1 MQEKS
6 VRVRF
11 APSPTGPLHIGG
23 VRTALFNYLFAK
35 KKNDKFILRIEDTDQ
50 ARYVAGAEDY
60 LLKSLEWCGIVPD
73 EGVNIGGDYGPYRQ
87 SERKEIYLKYVKQ
100 LVEKGY
106 AYYAFDTSEELEK
119 KRKEYESRGETFTYN
134 AAERNELINSLSLPA
149 EKVEEKLKSGIPY
162 TIRFKIPVDEELIF
176 EDVIRG
182 RVIVN
187 TNTLDDK
194 VLFKADGMPTYHL
207 ANVVDDYL
215 MKISHV
221 IRGEEWLPSLPLHI
235 LLYRSFGWE
244 NEIPE
249 FAHMPL
255 TLKPDGKGKLSKR
268 DGDIGGFP
276 VFPLSWT
283 DPKTNKI
290 SKGYKESGYFPEAFI
305 NIIAL
310 LGWNPGTT
318 QEIFS
323 MDELIRAFSLE
334 KVGKAGARF
343 DPDKAKWFNHL
354 YLQKQDPALLAIS
367 FSKILR
373 EKGVNYADI
382 DVRKVVELIRER
394 ANFVSDFWDQGHFF
408 FKPPEEYDQKAI
420 KKNWKENTP
429 GIMKEL
435 KQVLSDI
442 EISEFTT
449 GNTEEKVKQWI
460 NKKELGMGKV
470 MNPFRLSIVG
480 ALKGPHLFDIIV
492 LIGKEETLQRIN
504 RALERISN
512 EKNENS

>member
-1 MQEKS
+1 MPEKP

-35 KKNDKFILRIEDTDQ
+35 NHNGKFILRIEDTDQ
-50 ARYVAGAEDY
+50 ARYIAGAEDY
-60 LLKSLEWCGIVPD
+60 LLESLEWCGIVPD
-73 EGVNIGGDYGPYRQ
+73 EGVNTGGDYGPYRQ
-87 SERKEIYLKYVKQ
+87 SERKEIYYKYVKQ
-100 LVEKGY
+100 LIEKRY

-134 AAERNELINSLSLPA
+134 ATERNNLSNSLSLSA
-149 EKVEEKLKSGIPY
+149 EEVEEKLKSEIPY
-162 TIRFKIPVDEELIF
+162 TIRFKIPVNEELIF
-176 EDVIRG
+176 KDVIRG
-182 RVIVN
+182 RVVVN

-221 IRGEEWLPSLPLHI
+221 IRGEEWLPSLPLHV

-244 NEIPE
+244 AEMPE
-249 FAHMPL
+249 FAHIPL
-255 TLKPDGKGKLSKR
+255 TLKPEGKGKLSKR
-268 DGDIGGFP
+268 DGDMGGFP
-276 VFPLSWT
+276 IFPLNWT

-290 SKGYKESGYFPEAFI
+290 SKGYKGYGYFPEAFI

-323 MDELIRAFSLE
+323 MNELIRAFSLE
-334 KVGKAGARF
+334 NVGKAGARF
-343 DPDKAKWFNHL
+343 DPDKAIWFNHQ
-354 YLQKQDPALLAIS
+354 YMQKQDSAMLAES
-367 FSKILR
+367 FSEILKEKEIDAEDKYVR
-373 EKGVNYADI
+373 E
-382 DVRKVVELIRER
+382 VVKLIRER
-394 ANFVSDFWDQGHFF
+394 ASFVSDFWDQGHFF
-408 FKPPEEYDQKAI
+408 FKPPEEYNPKAI
-420 KKNWKENTP
+420 KKSWKEDTP

-435 KQVLSDI
+435 IRVLSEI

-449 GNTEEKVKQWI
+449 ENTEEKVKQWI

-470 MNPFRLSIVG
+470 MNPFRLSVVG
-480 ALKGPHLFDIIV
+480 ELKGPHLFDIIA
-492 LIGKEETLQRIN
+492 LIGKKETIARIKTGLQNIKT
-504 RALERISN
+504 S
-512 EKNENS
+512 